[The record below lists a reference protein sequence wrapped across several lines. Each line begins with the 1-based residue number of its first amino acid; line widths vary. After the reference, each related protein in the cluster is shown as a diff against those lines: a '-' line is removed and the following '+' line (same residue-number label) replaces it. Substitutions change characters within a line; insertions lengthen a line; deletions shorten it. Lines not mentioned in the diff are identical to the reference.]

1 MYEHSRYSLPFIDK
15 TSSSSSSAS
24 LTSINKL
31 YRNIISIL
39 NSLEKSLSLLAL
51 SSRDTFGNNIISIET
66 SFATLSTLL
75 EETEHEID
83 TTIQIDNDSN
93 SNSNQHIDKVKSF
106 ILEMSSK
113 FDIVSDKFTKECRRY
128 KAYIKKEKELNNK
141 LYTNNNYAHA
151 IMLTSE
157 CLSDEEINDNE
168 KKVNKKK
175 SYEKEIQNIQNFI
188 SYMKKTFSKMCKQLQ
203 MVINY
208 NNNNDGLSSC
218 LTQCNTGSN
227 VSEDSKWNC
236 YGGISG
242 NNSVMNYSSRKDVV
256 SGLDKMNEERFSF
269 VDFMCGVA
277 VIATVLFVF
286 FVIYRAI

>member
-15 TSSSSSSAS
+15 TSSSSAS

-51 SSRDTFGNNIISIET
+51 SSRDTFGSNIISIET

-83 TTIQIDNDSN
+83 TTIQVDNDSN
-93 SNSNQHIDKVKSF
+93 SNSNQHIDKLKSF

-175 SYEKEIQNIQNFI
+175 SYEKEIQNIQN
-188 SYMKKTFSKMCKQLQ
+188 
-203 MVINY
+203 V
-208 NNNNDGLSSC
+208 LSSC

>member
-15 TSSSSSSAS
+15 STSSVS
-24 LTSINKL
+24 LSSINKL
-31 YRNIISIL
+31 YRNYSSIL

-51 SSRDTFGNNIISIET
+51 SSRDTFGSNIISIET

-83 TTIQIDNDSN
+83 STLQVDNDNN
-93 SNSNQHIDKVKSF
+93 SNNQHIDKLKSI

-141 LYTNNNYAHA
+141 LYTNNNYANA

-157 CLSDEEINDNE
+157 CLSDEEINDYTNDGN
-168 KKVNKKK
+168 KVNKKK

-188 SYMKKTFSKMCKQLQ
+188 AYMKKTFSRICKQLQ

-208 NNNNDGLSSC
+208 NNDGLSSC
-218 LTQCNTGSN
+218 LTQCHTGSN
-227 VSEDSKWNC
+227 ISEDSKWNC
-236 YGGISG
+236 NAGISV
-242 NNSVMNYSSRKDVV
+242 NNSLTNSSRRDIV
-256 SGLDKMNEERFSF
+256 SGLDSLNQERFNF
-269 VDFMCGVA
+269 VDFMSGVA

-286 FVIYRAI
+286 FIIYRAI

>member
-15 TSSSSSSAS
+15 TTSSSS

-39 NSLEKSLSLLAL
+39 NSLEKSLSLLSL
-51 SSRDTFGNNIISIET
+51 SSRDTFGSNIISIET

-83 TTIQIDNDSN
+83 TTIQVDSDSN
-93 SNSNQHIDKVKSF
+93 NNQHIDKLKSF
-106 ILEMSSK
+106 ISEMSSK

-157 CLSDEEINDNE
+157 CLSDEEINDND

-188 SYMKKTFSKMCKQLQ
+188 SCMKKTFGKMCKQLQ

-208 NNNNDGLSSC
+208 NNNDGLSSC

-236 YGGISG
+236 NGISG

-269 VDFMCGVA
+269 VDFMSGVA

>member
-15 TSSSSSSAS
+15 TSSSSS

-51 SSRDTFGNNIISIET
+51 SSRDTFGSNIISIET

-75 EETEHEID
+75 EETEHEVD
-83 TTIQIDNDSN
+83 TTIQVDSDSN
-93 SNSNQHIDKVKSF
+93 SNQQIDKIKSF

-157 CLSDEEINDNE
+157 CLSDEEINDND

-208 NNNNDGLSSC
+208 NNNDGLSSC

-236 YGGISG
+236 NGGISG
-242 NNSVMNYSSRKDVV
+242 NNSVMNYSSRKDIV

-269 VDFMCGVA
+269 VDFMSGVA
-277 VIATVLFVF
+277 VVATVLFVF

>member
-15 TSSSSSSAS
+15 TSSSSS

-51 SSRDTFGNNIISIET
+51 SSRDTFGSNIISIET

-75 EETEHEID
+75 EETEHEVD
-83 TTIQIDNDSN
+83 TTIQVDSD
-93 SNSNQHIDKVKSF
+93 SNSNQHIDKIKSF

-157 CLSDEEINDNE
+157 CLSDEEINDND

-208 NNNNDGLSSC
+208 NNNDGLSSC

-236 YGGISG
+236 NGGISG
-242 NNSVMNYSSRKDVV
+242 NNSVMNYSSRKEIV
-256 SGLDKMNEERFSF
+256 SELDKMNEERFSF
-269 VDFMCGVA
+269 VDFMSGVA
-277 VIATVLFVF
+277 VVATVLFVF